1 MPKIE
6 CPKLKVEINQSHES
20 PQKYLGYAN
29 ILCLLRAVDERKTA
43 LSKKKKL
50 VLSNWVKNLVYFAT
64 AVVGECVNFS
74 ECLRALGFVTKD
86 LRIEIRHF
94 CFPLIF

>member
-43 LSKKKKL
+43 LSKKKKVGVIEL
-50 VLSNWVKNLVYFAT
+50 GEKLVYFAT
-64 AVVGECVNFS
+64 AAVGECVNFS
-74 ECLRALGFVTKD
+74 ESLRALGFVTKE